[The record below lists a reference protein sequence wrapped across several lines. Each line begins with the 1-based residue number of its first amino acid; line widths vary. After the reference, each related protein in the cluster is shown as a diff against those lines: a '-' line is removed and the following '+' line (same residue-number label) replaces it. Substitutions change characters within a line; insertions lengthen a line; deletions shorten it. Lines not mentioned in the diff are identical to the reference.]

1 MFSRG
6 FGSIWGEGGIHYPG
20 MTSRERFFA
29 ACFPLKLARPLG
41 RPPLWIMR
49 QAGRYLPEYRAIKE
63 RSSFLEMVRTPEIAA
78 EVTLQPLRRFPAL
91 DAAILFSDI
100 LVIPEALGQAYAFR
114 DGGGIQMA
122 RRLGS
127 RADIDALAP
136 AEVVPERLGY
146 VAAALRLVKREV
158 AAASVPDSASRN
170 PQSAIRNP
178 KSEKALLGFG
188 GSPWT
193 LATYMIEGGSSEDFA
208 RAKEFFHAERAAFDA
223 LLEKLTAAL
232 IAYFKMQIAA
242 GADAIQI
249 FDSWG
254 GILAAHDYEGASLR
268 WIREIVAAL
277 PPDFPVILYAKG
289 TGAQCAAQ
297 AAAGIRVLSVD
308 WTADLAALR
317 RELPAEVALQGN
329 LDPVLMQTTPGIVRR
344 EAARLLEA
352 MRARGAG
359 GAGGGHVFNLGHGI
373 TPLAKIECVQALVD
387 TVTGFGE

>member
-1 MFSRG
+1 
-6 FGSIWGEGGIHYPG
+6 

-29 ACFPLKLARPLG
+29 ACFPHKLAKPLE

-49 QAGRYLPEYRAIKE
+49 QAGRYLPEYREIKQ

-100 LVIPEALGQAYAFR
+100 LVIPEALGQPYAFR

-136 AEVVPERLGY
+136 PNVVPEKLAY

-158 AAASVPDSASRN
+158 SSASGVF
-170 PQSAIRNP
+170 SG
-178 KSEKALLGFG
+178 KALLGFG

-254 GILAAHDYEGASLR
+254 GILAAHDYEAASLR

-289 TGAQCAAQ
+289 TAAQYAAQ
-297 AAAGIRVLSVD
+297 ARSGIRVLSVD

-317 RELPAEVALQGN
+317 RELPATVALQGN
-329 LDPVLMQTTPGIVRR
+329 LDPVLMQTTPEIARR
-344 EAARLLEA
+344 ETTRLLQS
-352 MRARGAG
+352 MRGLT
-359 GAGGGHVFNLGHGI
+359 GAGGGHIFNLGHGI
-373 TPLAKIECVQALVD
+373 TPHAKLECVQALAD
-387 TVTGFGE
+387 AVTGFGA